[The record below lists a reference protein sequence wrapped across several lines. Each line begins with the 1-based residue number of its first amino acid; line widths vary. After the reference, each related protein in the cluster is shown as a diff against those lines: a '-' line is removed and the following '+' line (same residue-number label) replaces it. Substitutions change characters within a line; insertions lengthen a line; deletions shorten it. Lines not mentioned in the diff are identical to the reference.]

1 MNRFIYVY
9 SVIYQRGDIRGE
21 FIRIIRQDRRV
32 IFPSSDLAF
41 VTSTKFPSISF
52 PLFLKKKK
60 KKKEFPILSSFDLY
74 LWFIGEHWGGISNGE
89 ISFIF
94 RNTLILLIESKENYA
109 SLEKLGRVEV

>member
-41 VTSTKFPSISF
+41 VTSIKFPSISF

-60 KKKEFPILSSFDLY
+60 KKRTFPILSNFDLY
-74 LWFIGEHWGGISNGE
+74 LWFIGEHWGE
-89 ISFIF
+89 YLTVRFRSFF
-94 RNTLILLIESKENYA
+94 ETH
-109 SLEKLGRVEV
+109 